1 MRESQSIIL
10 VGCGN
15 MGGAL
20 LRGWAAN
27 DMDLNAVTVIDPGPE
42 AASVCDS
49 AGVNHVG
56 ALAELVSPRAEVV
69 VFAVKPQLMAKVV
82 PQYADM
88 PADTLFVSVA
98 AGTRLATLSNW
109 LGDVPVVRAMPNT
122 PAAIQQGMTVL
133 CANEAVTELQ
143 RALCGRLLETV
154 GEVAWLEQESL
165 MDAVTAVS
173 GSGPAYVFLFIEALA
188 QAGVSAGLSESFAK
202 RLATVTVAGASQL
215 ALGAEFDA
223 RALRESVTSPGGTT
237 EQALKVLMAEG
248 GLEDLIQAAVRAAE
262 QRGKGL
268 G

>member
-1 MRESQSIIL
+1 MSESQSIVL

-27 DMDLNAVTVIDPGPE
+27 NVDLDTITVIDPDPQVSGVCE
-42 AASVCDS
+42 SV
-49 AGVNHVG
+49 GVTHVV
-56 ALAELVSPRAEVV
+56 ALEELVSPRATVV
-69 VFAVKPQLMAKVV
+69 IFAVKPQLMAKVV
-82 PQYADM
+82 PQYTDM
-88 PADTLFVSVA
+88 RADTLFVSVA
-98 AGTRLATLSNW
+98 AGTRLETFSNW
-109 LGDVPVVRAMPNT
+109 LGDVPVVRAMPNM

-133 CANEAVTELQ
+133 CANAVVTETQ
-143 RALCGRLLETV
+143 RALCGRLLEAV
-154 GEVAWLEQESL
+154 GEVAWLEQEGL

-188 QAGVSAGLSESFAK
+188 QAGVNAGLPDNLAQ
-202 RLATVTVAGASQL
+202 RLAKVTVAGAGQL
-215 ALGAEFDA
+215 ALPAEFDA
-223 RALRESVTSPGGTT
+223 KALRESVSSPGGTT

-248 GLEDLIQAAVRAAE
+248 GLEDLIQEAVKAAE